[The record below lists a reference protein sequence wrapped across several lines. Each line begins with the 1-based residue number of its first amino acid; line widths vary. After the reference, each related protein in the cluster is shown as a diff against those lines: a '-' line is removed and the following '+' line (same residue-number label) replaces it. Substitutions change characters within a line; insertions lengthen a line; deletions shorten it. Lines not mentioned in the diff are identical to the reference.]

1 VPGSNCHG
9 NFRLPGDAPGGTY
22 DLQSRHVAR
31 DHVGYVGS
39 SVPRREDGRLL
50 IGQGRYTDS
59 VRLPGMVHAVVVR
72 SPVAHGRLV
81 RCDPAAALAAAGVLD
96 VLTPAGA
103 VGIPM
108 PSATLVDGRPYL
120 PYPLLDTTVRYV
132 GQPVAVVTAETLAQ
146 ATDAAELLDLE
157 YEPLPAVLG
166 IEAALADGAPRLYPE
181 WDRNLHSEYPV
192 GDSAA
197 QCEAVIARAAQ
208 VVELTATFAR
218 VAPHPM
224 ETRRVVARDTEDG
237 LTVWISTQAPYAIRD
252 ALAETLGRSHDR
264 IRVISREVGGG
275 FGAKEHLYPDELLA
289 CVAAIRVR
297 RPVAWVESPTDRLTA
312 TLPARAATHRA
323 RLALDAEGR
332 FLALYAEITGDLGA
346 ECSHAGTTPLA
357 VTAAALPGPYHF
369 ERAGGYI
376 RAVLTNR
383 TPTGSYRGFGQPEA
397 AWTRERLID
406 EAARQRGEDPVELRL
421 RNMIGPY
428 EMPFPTRTGRH
439 LDTGDYP
446 LALRTL
452 RELVQR
458 DAAGTARPA
467 DGRRRG
473 IGYAC
478 QTEGTGMGPSMVM
491 RDLGGRTGG
500 YETAVVRMEQ
510 DGSVAVSAGVI
521 GMGQGIETAL
531 AQLAADRIGVPLD
544 LVRIELGDTATTPYS
559 GIGSVASRSAVVG
572 GGAVV
577 KAAEQLRE
585 HLLAIAAHQLEAA
598 ADDLEIAEGTVRVK
612 GDPSASHTFAE
623 LATSAW
629 RGWDLPAGMP
639 PGLVERASYDPPA
652 FCFPYGAHAA
662 AVAVDPETG
671 AVEVEGYWAV
681 ADSGVVIN
689 PSIVEGQ
696 LVGGIVQGIGMA
708 LTEEIAYTPEGHPL
722 AEYHLPSAVEVPP
735 IRVTLLSTPSPI
747 TPGGMK
753 GAGESGTIGAPAAIG
768 NAVAAAIP
776 ELAPHLTATPITPRS
791 LWPHLPR

>member
-1 VPGSNCHG
+1 
-9 NFRLPGDAPGGTY
+9 
-22 DLQSRHVAR
+22 VA
-31 DHVGYVGS
+31 HTYVGS

-50 IGQGRYTDS
+50 TGRGRYAGS

-81 RCDPAAALAAAGVLD
+81 RCDPAAALAAPGVLD

-103 VGIPM
+103 VGVPM
-108 PSATLVDGRPYL
+108 PAASLVDGRPYM

-132 GQPVAVVTAETLAQ
+132 GQPVAVLTARTLAQ

-157 YEPLPAVLG
+157 YEQLPAVLG
-166 IEAALADGAPRLYPE
+166 IEAALAPGAPLLYPE
-181 WDRNLHSEYPV
+181 WDRNVHSEYPV

-197 QCEAVIARAAQ
+197 ECEAVIAGAAQ
-208 VVELTATFAR
+208 VVALTATFGR
-218 VAPHPM
+218 VAPYPL
-224 ETRRVVARDTEDG
+224 ETRRVVAADTADG
-237 LTVWISTQAPYAIRD
+237 LTVWISTQTPHAVRD

-264 IRVISREVGGG
+264 IRVISQALGGG
-275 FGAKEHLYPDELLA
+275 FGSKEHLYPDELLA
-289 CVAAIRVR
+289 CLAAIRVR
-297 RPVAWVESPTDRLTA
+297 RPVAWVESPTDRLAA

-323 RLALDAEGR
+323 RLALDAAGR

-346 ECSHAGTTPLA
+346 HCSYAGSAPLA
-357 VTAAALPGPYHF
+357 VTAAALPGPYRF
-369 ERAGGYI
+369 QRAGGHV

-383 TPTGSYRGFGQPEA
+383 TPMGSYRGFGQPEA
-397 AWTRERLID
+397 TWTRERLID

-421 RNMIGPY
+421 RNMIGPD
-428 EMPFPTRTGRH
+428 ELPFLTRTGRH
-439 LDTGDYP
+439 LDNGDYP

-452 RELVQR
+452 RELVRR
-458 DAAGTARPA
+458 DSATDRPA

-473 IGYAC
+473 IGYSC
-478 QTEGTGMGPSMVM
+478 LTEGTGMGPSMAL
-491 RDLGGRTGG
+491 RDLGGRGGG
-500 YETAVVRMEQ
+500 YETSVVRMEQ
-510 DGSVAVSAGVI
+510 DGSVAVFAGVI

-544 LVRIELGDTATTPYS
+544 LVRVELGDTATTPYS
-559 GIGSVASRSAVVG
+559 GIGSVASRSVVVG
-572 GGAVV
+572 GGALVR
-577 KAAEQLRE
+577 AADQLRE
-585 HLLAIAAHQLEAA
+585 HLLAIAAYQLAVSPE
-598 ADDLEIAEGTVRVK
+598 DLEIVDGTVRVK
-612 GDPSASHTFAE
+612 GDPPAGRTFAE

-681 ADSGVVIN
+681 ADSGVVVN
-689 PSIVEGQ
+689 PTIVEGQ
-696 LVGGIVQGIGMA
+696 LVGAIVQGIGMA
-708 LTEEIAYTPEGHPL
+708 LTEEIAYTPEGQPQS
-722 AEYHLPSAVEVPP
+722 EYHLPGALEVPP
-735 IRVTLLSTPSPI
+735 VQITLLSTPSPT

-768 NAVAAAIP
+768 NAIAAALP
-776 ELAPHLTATPITPRS
+776 EIAPHIAATPVTPQS
-791 LWPHLPR
+791 LWTHLSR